1 MLHED
6 RSRALSF
13 GADAQ
18 RYDRV
23 RPSYPAAMVDDLV
36 GSTDAPE
43 VLDVGCGTGISS
55 RLFRDR
61 GCRVLGL
68 EPDPRMAEYA
78 RATGLDV
85 EEGTIEGWDDGGRR
99 FDLLTSGQA
108 WHWVDP
114 AQGAERAAGVLRQ
127 GGRVGLFWNVAVHD
141 PLVLE
146 TFEAQYR
153 ALDIGIDEHS
163 ILLGRGSEDRFPLAA
178 EGLRATQHFAGIEQ
192 REYHWAKRYTAET
205 WLDQLPTHSDH
216 ATLPAEQLDKL
227 VQRIDQAI
235 AELGGAFDVGY
246 RTVLVTASR
255 T

>member
-23 RPSYPAAMVDDLV
+23 RPSYPATMVDDLV
-36 GSTDAPE
+36 GSTGGQT
-43 VLDVGCGTGISS
+43 VLDVGCGTRISS

-61 GCRVLGL
+61 GCTVFGL
-68 EPDPRMAEYA
+68 EPDPRMAAFA
-78 RATGLDV
+78 RTTGLEV
-85 EEGTIEGWDDGGRR
+85 QEGTIEDWDDKGRR

-114 AQGAERAAGVLRQ
+114 DRGAERAAAVLRP
-127 GGRVGLFWNVAVHD
+127 GGRIGLFWNVAMHD
-141 PLVLE
+141 PEVLKAFE
-146 TFEAQYR
+146 TQYR
-153 ALDIGIDEHS
+153 ELDVGIDEHS

-178 EGLRATQHFAGIEQ
+178 EGLRATGQFSRIEQ
-192 REYHWAKRYTAET
+192 REYQWAKQYSAET

-216 ATLPAEQLDKL
+216 ATLPPEQLDEL
-227 VQRIDQAI
+227 TQRIDQAI
-235 AELGGAFDVGY
+235 ADLGGSFDVSY
-246 RTVLVTASR
+246 RTVLVTAMR